1 VSDEPI
7 AADSIFAARL
17 RFWLVTGL
25 LIGVGIAVVALYAV
39 TQTRWGHQQ
48 VLGFT
53 LRAAAQQLDGTLEIR
68 RLEGNLLTGARIY
81 GLSLRGPDD
90 EPFVVADSAYVQYS
104 LRSLTGEEIVIDR
117 IVLYDADVVLRRM
130 PGDTLWNFD
139 RIFGDTIPPLEPG
152 APRRPMVIRS
162 AGVVRGTVTVDL
174 PWEPDPD
181 LTPAARAREIEI
193 ALSGRGA
200 SVVRE
205 APGGYLRTMRMD
217 DLDAELSSI
226 VTAPDEIGGTSLSV
240 DRMAG
245 LLRLFREPFDVRML
259 QGSLALRDGLLRFR
273 APTIEL
279 PNSRLSAYGRIDL
292 TDPEGMR
299 LDVTATGEEIAFA
312 DLRPIYDRLPESGG
326 GSLVLVVETRPDRSL
341 LVLARDLDV
350 SAPGTRLAGRFGL
363 LLGDDLRFVEVD
375 LAADPLRVE
384 TIEAMLP
391 TDLPVSGLWI
401 GAVEIR
407 QPTS

>member
-1 VSDEPI
+1 VNDEPI
-7 AADSIFAARL
+7 TTGSIFAARL
-17 RFWLVTGL
+17 RFWLLSGL
-25 LIGVGIAVVALYAV
+25 LIGLGLGAIGLYAV

-53 LRAAAQQLDGTLEIR
+53 LRAAAEQLDGTLEIR

-90 EPFVVADSAYVQYS
+90 EPFVIADSAYLEYS
-104 LRSLTGEEIVIDR
+104 LRSLTGDEIVIDR

-139 RIFGDTIPPLEPG
+139 RIFGDTVPRLEPG
-152 APRRPMVIRS
+152 TPRRPMVIRS
-162 AGVVRGTVTVDL
+162 AGVVSGSVTIDL

-181 LTPAARAREIEI
+181 LTPAARAREIEL
-193 ALSGRGA
+193 ALAGRGTA
-200 SVVRE
+200 IVRE
-205 APGGYLRTMRMD
+205 APDGYLRTMRVD
-217 DLDAELSSI
+217 ELDAELSSI
-226 VTAPDEIGGTSLSV
+226 VTAPDEIAGTSLSV
-240 DRMAG
+240 DRMTG
-245 LLRLFREPFDVRML
+245 LIRVFREPFDVRML

-279 PNSRLSAYGRIDL
+279 PSSLLSAYGRIDL
-292 TDPEGMR
+292 SDPEGLR
-299 LDVTATGEEIAFA
+299 LDVTVAGDQVAFA
-312 DLRPIYDRLPESGG
+312 DLRPIYDRLPDSGG
-326 GSLVLVVETRPDRSL
+326 GSLELVVETRPDGSL

-350 SAPGTRLAGRFGL
+350 TAPGTRLAGRFGL
-363 LLGDDLRFVEVD
+363 LLGDALRFVEVD
-375 LAADPLRVE
+375 LQADPLRVE

-391 TDLPVSGLWI
+391 TELPVSGLRI

-407 QPTS
+407 QPRS